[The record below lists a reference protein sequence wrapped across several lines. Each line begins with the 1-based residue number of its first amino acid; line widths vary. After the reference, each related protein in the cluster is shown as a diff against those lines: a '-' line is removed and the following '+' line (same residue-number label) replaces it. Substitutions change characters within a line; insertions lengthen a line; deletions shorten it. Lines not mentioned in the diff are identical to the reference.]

1 MQRYKEKS
9 VIITGAANGIGA
21 ATARRLSAE
30 GATLLLVD
38 MSPTVEK
45 ISAELGATSLCLDLA
60 ADDAPHVMASIA
72 AERLGEVDLLVN
84 NAGVGGSRFFADVDD
99 AFLDRLLSI
108 NLRALFR
115 VTQQVIP
122 HIRRPGGSIVN
133 ISSTLGLAGHPG
145 TSAYAVTK
153 GAVAQLTRQLA
164 AEFGPDGIRVNAVA
178 PGVIETQMT
187 RERVHGDDFYQRSF
201 IACAPTRTYG
211 QPEDIAAAIA
221 FLGSED
227 ARFISAQV
235 LPVDGG
241 WIDARHPPREL

>member
-1 MQRYKEKS
+1 MKRYSDKS
-9 VIITGAANGIGA
+9 AIVTGAANGIGA

-30 GATLLLVD
+30 GASLLLVD
-38 MSPTVEK
+38 LSEGVEA
-45 ISAELGATSLCLDLA
+45 IAAEIGAQALCLDLA
-60 ADDAPHVMASIA
+60 ADDAPVTLATAVSD
-72 AERLGEVDLLVN
+72 RLGKVDLLVN
-84 NAGVGGSRFFADVDD
+84 NAGIGGSRAFEDADD
-99 AFLDRLLSI
+99 AFLDRLLSV
-108 NLRALFR
+108 NLRAVFR
-115 VTQQVIP
+115 VTRHLVP
-122 HIRRPGGSIVN
+122 HLRRHGGSIVN

-153 GAVAQLTRQLA
+153 GAIAQLTRQLA
-164 AEFGPDGIRVNAVA
+164 AEYGPEGIRVNAVA

-187 RERVHGDDFYQRSF
+187 RERVHGNDFYHRSF
-201 IACAPTRTYG
+201 IACAPTRSYG

-241 WIDARHPPREL
+241 WIDARHPPKEL

>member
-1 MQRYKEKS
+1 MKRFDGKS
-9 VIITGAANGIGA
+9 AVVTGAANGIGA
-21 ATARRLSAE
+21 ATARRLADE

-38 MSPTVEK
+38 LSPDVAA
-45 ISAELGATSLCLDLA
+45 IAAELGAVSICLDLA
-60 ADDAPHVMASIA
+60 ADDAPATLA
-72 AERLGEVDLLVN
+72 AEVAQRLGPFDLLVN
-84 NAGVGGSRFFADVDD
+84 NAGIGGSRPFEEADD
-99 AFLDRLLSI
+99 AFLDRLLSV
-108 NLRALFR
+108 NLRAVFR
-115 VTQQVIP
+115 VTRHALP
-122 HIRRPGGSIVN
+122 HLRRPGGAIVN

-187 RERVHGDDFYQRSF
+187 RERVHGNDFYQRSF
-201 IACAPTRTYG
+201 IACAPTRSYG

-221 FLGSED
+221 FLGSDD
-227 ARFISAQV
+227 ARFVSAQV

-241 WIDARHPPREL
+241 WIHARHPPREL